1 MSQQEKET
9 LPEKKRFPIFSF
21 FIALI
26 IIFAL
31 MGAIYVAF
39 YPKTPIPFISEE
51 TQNTI
56 NKVIEKPSE
65 LINSVIDIPKPENTS
80 TITDTIT
87 DTNTENYNTA
97 NEIFE
102 KIINAPQT
110 ISENNQ
116 EKKQEILQEN
126 KLKQEKHANEDKL
139 NEIDIKSLTKQYQ
152 QEQSNPN
159 DEFVLE
165 PPKKIKPLESGRR
178 MLTDKEIK
186 EAQKKDKEEKLKKLE
201 ELRQNTNTFA
211 EIDNS
216 NIPSNQ
222 GAITNYKPE
231 DNLDP
236 VVTLFFLQDLA
247 HYLVDNYKKTT
258 KGKAYL
264 TCTMPKLNQRY
275 GVSLKGLEHEK
286 GRKGV
291 LDYAYHKDMIN
302 ILYEN
307 LYPILLNYM
316 KQEAEAKTFS
326 LGDQKQMFNLY
337 AALCNQYAMA
347 INKITAIPQLSENIQ
362 NLIYLE
368 KQLKTEQEYF
378 AENLLGFEQNKAT
391 PNLAHNYQENIKNS
405 TIRSEQLRQRLSTA
419 KQELKKYL
427 INYEPSLS
435 KVPHLLELTLWLER
449 RNNQEASNAFASVLS
464 KFSVELQNFYHD

>member
-9 LPEKKRFPIFSF
+9 TPEKKRLPLLSF
-21 FIALI
+21 FIAFI
-26 IIFAL
+26 IIFVL
-31 MGAIYVAF
+31 MGAIYIAF
-39 YPKTPIPFISEE
+39 YPNTPLPFISKE

-65 LINSVIDIPKPENTS
+65 LINSVIETPKQENIS
-80 TITDTIT
+80 TTTGT
-87 DTNTENYNTA
+87 ETKKENYDTA

-102 KIINAPQT
+102 KIVNVPQ
-110 ISENNQ
+110 IKSEEADNTT
-116 EKKQEILQEN
+116 KKQADNSTSKKI
-126 KLKQEKHANEDKL
+126 KNEDIL
-139 NEIDIKSLTKQYQ
+139 NEIDMSKLNQKNTQKLD
-152 QEQSNPN
+152 QSSSNE
-159 DEFVLE
+159 EFIIE
-165 PPKKIKPLESGRR
+165 PPKKIAPLESGRR
-178 MLTDKEIK
+178 MLTEKEIK

-201 ELRQNTNTFA
+201 ELRKNTNTYV
-211 EIDNS
+211 EINNS

-222 GAITNYKPE
+222 GTITNYKPE

-247 HYLVDNYKKTT
+247 HYLVDNYKTT
-258 KGKAYL
+258 TNGKSYL

-307 LYPILLNYM
+307 LHPILLNYM

-449 RNNQEASNAFASVLS
+449 RNNPTASNAFADVLS